1 MRAETLS
8 RGLGEE
14 RNSRERPA
22 GIPAGPADP
31 PAANE
36 AGGAGTSA
44 TDVGAALPDFTDV
57 MHGVARMLRDVE
69 AMRYV
74 VLSLVPEPDKVLRSA
89 AHPEAVP
96 DERTPGAPSPW
107 AALPRGGDAMISMR
121 TASRCAAPWA
131 AIALLGAVVACAA
144 WVRRR
149 LRLQR

>member
-74 VLSLVPEPDKVLRSA
+74 VLSLVPEPDKVLAVRLIQKRYRMSA
-89 AHPEAVP
+89 RRARH
-96 DERTPGAPSPW
+96 
-107 AALPRGGDAMISMR
+107 
-121 TASRCAAPWA
+121 
-131 AIALLGAVVACAA
+131 LLGLPLHAEGTP
-144 WVRRR
+144 
-149 LRLQR
+149 